1 METGAEEK
9 TTNCHTNREELQYAH
24 ILGHLIT
31 ANMKTANRHWH
42 VPHDKFDL
50 YFTIHLRM
58 KKSNKW
64 TESWKPVILAYR
76 IS

>member
-31 ANMKTANRHWH
+31 ANMKTTGIGIFHMTSLT
-42 VPHDKFDL
+42 F
-50 YFTIHLRM
+50 
-58 KKSNKW
+58 
-64 TESWKPVILAYR
+64 
-76 IS
+76 ISL